1 MTNKKSQSWSVDIIL
16 AVIVFMVA
24 FFVFYAL
31 LESDPQAKVSDLK
44 EEASIVIEQVADEE
58 SPLKAVDKGA
68 IDVDELNKLK
78 SLPYDDLKR
87 RLRTEGD
94 FCIYIEDEN
103 GNLVKIG
110 GTKSVGSPD
119 IKIKDKI
126 GDEIQ
131 EIPCSQ

>member
-24 FFVFYAL
+24 FFVFYAM
-31 LESDPQAKVSDLK
+31 LESNPKTKVSDLK
-44 EEASIVIEQVADEE
+44 EEASIVIEQVADDE
-58 SPLKAVDKGA
+58 SPLKAVDKGQ
-68 IDVDELNKLK
+68 INKDELNKLK
-78 SLPYDDLKR
+78 NFPYDDLKR

-126 GDEIQ
+126 GNEIQ